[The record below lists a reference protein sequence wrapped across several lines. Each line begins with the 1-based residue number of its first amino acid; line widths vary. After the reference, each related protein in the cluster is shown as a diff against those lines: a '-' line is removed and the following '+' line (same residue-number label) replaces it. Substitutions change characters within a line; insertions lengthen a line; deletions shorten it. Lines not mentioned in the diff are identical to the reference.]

1 MAANIAII
9 AMTTSSSIS
18 VKPRLI
24 LCIVVLSRQWPEV
37 LAADVENEEMIF
49 DARTSIKIKKIQ
61 RYKDSE
67 I

>member
-1 MAANIAII
+1 
-9 AMTTSSSIS
+9 
-18 VKPRLI
+18 
-24 LCIVVLSRQWPEV
+24 V